1 MKKLH
6 IKISPEV
13 ELVFNNYP
21 GSVRKK
27 IVNLRRL
34 IIDAASE
41 IEEITNIEETL
52 KWGEPSYLTRTG
64 STIRIDWK
72 EKSPD
77 QYAMYFQCTSRLVPT
92 FKIVFGKTF
101 QYEGTRA
108 IIFNLKERLPEAE
121 LKQCI
126 KAGLLYHKVKQLP
139 LLGL

>member
-1 MKKLH
+1 MKDLRIKTDPKAKKVFDGYPVSIRKRMDKL
-6 IKISPEV
+6 
-13 ELVFNNYP
+13 
-21 GSVRKK
+21 RM
-27 IVNLRRL
+27 L
-34 IIDAASE
+34 IIDTARESE
-41 IEEITNIEETL
+41 DVEDLIETL